1 MLEIIKNDKYDKTVN
16 NLAHYLYFI
25 FQFAFVISGTAIVRL
40 NQSTYK
46 FSTLF
51 MIVPFI
57 LIAICDLYYFLRGK
71 FSKNELIIYLL
82 VGIVLLISFYNYK
95 NVMVLANLVMI
106 STFKDSDG
114 KRAIKYYLIATVSAF
129 IIALILGA
137 IFPDIGNVIQ
147 FRGGVERERLG
158 IGFFYASLGQFYF
171 LSIVLA
177 YMLYKNNI
185 KIYEYI
191 ILIVIDYILF
201 RFTDTRAPFFYT
213 ILALVL
219 FAIVKIFRNTFVFDV
234 FGIISILSTPF
245 AFIGMTLMSL
255 FFNSDNKV
263 LAFINKIVN
272 GRLYLTHN
280 SLIEFGVKLFGQTQ
294 PKALGDPHYYLDSSM
309 MVLLILFG
317 VAVSIISVCF
327 MTYFAFISY
336 KTKKIAILTV
346 IFIIALRG
354 MFDLGFMAIQFSPVV
369 LLFMP
374 VLKEYLNNKN
384 NS

>member
-1 MLEIIKNDKYDKTVN
+1 MFKIIKFEKYDKLVN
-16 NLAHYLYFI
+16 NLIYYLYFI

-82 VGIVLLISFYNYK
+82 VGMVLLISFYNYR

-147 FRGGVERERLG
+147 FRGGAERERLG
-158 IGFFYASLGQFYF
+158 VGFFYASLGQFYF

-177 YMLYKNNI
+177 YILYKEKI
-185 KIYEYI
+185 KLYEYI
-191 ILIVIDYILF
+191 IFILIDFALF

-213 ILALVL
+213 ILSLVL
-219 FAIVKIFRNTFVFDV
+219 FFIIHTFKNTFIFNA
-234 FGIISILSTPF
+234 FGIISILSTPL

-255 FFNSDNKV
+255 LYNADNKV
-263 LAFINKIVN
+263 LEFINKVVN

-280 SLIEFGVKLFGQTQ
+280 SLIEFGAKLFGQTQ

-317 VAVSIISVCF
+317 VAVSLISICF
-327 MTYFAFISY
+327 MTYFSYISY
-336 KTKKIAILTV
+336 KTKNITILLV

-369 LLFMP
+369 LLFIP
-374 VLKEYLNNKN
+374 TLKKIH
-384 NS
+384 S